1 MKFKVALCQMNVVL
15 NKDDNIKTAERL
27 IREGAANGA
36 DIIGL
41 PEIWN
46 SPYSTKHFRKNAE
59 LPGEKSYKFMSD
71 MAKELGVYIIGGS
84 IPELEI
90 VQGSQDGSLE
100 PSKEKVYNTCYC
112 FDRTGVEIGKHR
124 KYNLFDVNITGG
136 TVFKE
141 SDVFSPGNKITVLD
155 TELGKIGVAICFDV
169 RFPEIFKAMKD
180 VHTVFLPAAFGLT
193 TGPAHWE
200 LLNRMRAV
208 DNQVY
213 FASISSARDM
223 SGHYQAW
230 GHSMFTNPWGV
241 VEAEA
246 DETEQIVYGEV
257 DLDYVDQVRN
267 EMPIGK
273 QKNIAILY

>member
-15 NKDDNIKTAERL
+15 NKENNIKTAERL
-27 IREGAANGA
+27 IREAAASGA

-46 SPYSTKHFRKNAE
+46 SPYSTKLFRKNAE
-59 LPGEKSYKFMSD
+59 LPGEESYKFMAKI
-71 MAKELGVYIIGGS
+71 AKELGIYLIGGS
-84 IPELEI
+84 IPELE
-90 VQGSQDGSLE
+90 VTEDN
-100 PSKEKVYNTCYC
+100 EKVYNTCYC
-112 FDRTGVEIGKHR
+112 FDRNGNEIGKHR

-141 SDVFSPGNKITVLD
+141 SDVFSPGEEITVLD
-155 TELGKIGVAICFDV
+155 TEFGKIGVAICFDV
-169 RFPEIFKAMKD
+169 RFPDMFKAMKD

-241 VEAEA
+241 IEAEA

-257 DLDYVDQVRN
+257 DLDYVNQIRN

-273 QKNIAILY
+273 QDK